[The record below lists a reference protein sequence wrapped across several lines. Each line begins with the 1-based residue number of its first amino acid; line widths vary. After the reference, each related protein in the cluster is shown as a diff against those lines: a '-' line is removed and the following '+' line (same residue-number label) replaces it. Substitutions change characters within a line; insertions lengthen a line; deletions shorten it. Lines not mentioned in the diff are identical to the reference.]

1 MIDLHTHSIFSDGE
15 LLPSELIR
23 RAIAKGYEV
32 IAITDHVDI
41 SNIDFVIPRVVKA
54 CEELNR
60 YSTIKAIPGVEITHV
75 PPETISDLTREA
87 RNLGA
92 KIVISHGETIVE
104 PVAPGTNRASIKA
117 GVDIL
122 AHPGL
127 ITDEEAA
134 MAHERGI
141 YLEITSRRGHCLA
154 NGHVASVAI
163 KLGTGLVINTDAH
176 SPDDLITN
184 EEAEKILLA
193 SGIQKEWVNGVLK
206 NSRTIAGR
214 ILKIQGESVNYA
226 KDQKK
231 GS

>member
-15 LLPSELIR
+15 LLPSELVR
-23 RAIAKGYEV
+23 RAFTKGYEA

-60 YSTIKAIPGVEITHV
+60 YLGIKAIPGVEITHA
-75 PPETISDLTREA
+75 PPETIFDLTKEA

-92 KIVISHGETIVE
+92 RIVIAHGETLVE

-127 ITDEEAA
+127 ITHEDAA
-134 MAHERGI
+134 MAHERGV
-141 YLEITSRRGHCLA
+141 YLEITSRKGHCLA
-154 NGHVASVAI
+154 NGHIASVAM

-176 SPDDLITN
+176 SPQDLITD
-184 EEAEKILLA
+184 EEAERILLA
-193 SGIQKEWVNGVLK
+193 SGVTKEWVNAILK
-206 NSRTIAGR
+206 NSKTIAGR
-214 ILKIQGESVNYA
+214 ALKIQGN
-226 KDQKK
+226 Q
-231 GS
+231 